1 MFIRL
6 LFTNPRAFA
15 TIILIVVFSICLHE
29 FMHAWVALKMGDSTA
44 ADRGHLTMNP
54 FKQMG
59 WWSVIMLALIGI
71 AWGQVPVDLRNLPS
85 RGRRIAVALAGV
97 SANLL
102 LAVCLTLL
110 AFAAMLHRQEFA
122 ALMLY
127 QGAVL
132 NLLMLVIN
140 LLPLP
145 GLDGFRV
152 LMEFVRFRPGIDTE
166 KLNAAFF
173 ILTMLLFFCV
183 DYLMAAAQF
192 VVVHLL
198 DLMMR
203 VVQ

>member
-29 FMHAWVALKMGDSTA
+29 FMHAWVALKMGDPTA

-54 FKQMG
+54 FRQMG
-59 WWSVIMLALIGI
+59 WWSIVMLALIGI

-97 SANLL
+97 SANLA
-102 LAVCLTLL
+102 LALCLTVLT
-110 AFAAMLHRQEFA
+110 FVTMLCRQEFA
-122 ALMLY
+122 AAMLF

-140 LLPLP
+140 LLPRP

-173 ILTMLLFFCV
+173 ILTMILFFCV
-183 DYLMAAAQF
+183 DYLMEAAQF

-198 DLMMR
+198 ELMMR
-203 VVQ
+203 AVQ

>member
-29 FMHAWVALKMGDSTA
+29 FMHAWVALKMGDPTA

-54 FKQMG
+54 FRQMG
-59 WWSVIMLALIGI
+59 WWSIVMLALIGI

-97 SANLL
+97 SANLA
-102 LAVCLTLL
+102 LALCLTVLT
-110 AFAAMLHRQEFA
+110 FVTMLCRQEFA
-122 ALMLY
+122 AAMLF

-173 ILTMLLFFCV
+173 ILTMILFFCV
-183 DYLMAAAQF
+183 DYLMEAAQF

-198 DLMMR
+198 ELMMR
-203 VVQ
+203 AVQ